1 MDCTQGFGT
10 GPMLEFG
17 FGIGLGLGMRGI
29 EFIFGS
35 GFQIGAQIQFRFFFY
50 GTRAR
55 Y

>member
-1 MDCTQGFGT
+1 MDCTQRFGT
-10 GPMLEFG
+10 GPKLEFG
-17 FGIGLGLGMRGI
+17 FGLGLGMRGI

-35 GFQIGAQIQFRFFFY
+35 GFQIGAQVQFRFFFY